1 MEKTEK
7 ITKKSNALKE
17 WIVFLSFVTIPL
29 LQFVIFYVA
38 VNINSVL
45 LSFKTY
51 LVGGGV
57 RWGLDNFA
65 LIFTPMEQGGN
76 LEKVINSVRNSGV
89 AFAVRTLIGMSFGLF
104 FSFYVFKKM
113 PAHNFFKVLLFLPTI
128 VSSVV
133 MVIVFQLV
141 AEEAVPYIKSMI
153 ENNPDRFAPGLTSNQ
168 DTRFL
173 AVLIYNVWA
182 GFGTQVLMYL
192 GAMNNV
198 SDGALEA
205 AKIDGA
211 NAMQEFTHVVFPGIW
226 PTFMV
231 FLTVNIVEFFT
242 HQMALHTFYGFKELK
257 DSKSYT
263 LGYYMYREVALANGN
278 YANLTFPAALGIL
291 CTVIAVPVTFGVRK
305 LLFKLGPSEE

>member
-1 MEKTEK
+1 MEKIRQVSKRRENVK
-7 ITKKSNALKE
+7 N
-17 WIVFLSFVTIPL
+17 WVVFLSFVLLPL
-29 LQFVIFYVA
+29 IQFAVFYVA
-38 VNINSVL
+38 VNINSIL

-51 LVGGGV
+51 GLNNQV
-57 RWGLDNFA
+57 RWGFDNFS
-65 LIFTPMEQGGN
+65 LIFTPMVEGGN
-76 LEKVINSVRNSGV
+76 LEKVLNSLRNSGV
-89 AFAVRTLIGMSFGLF
+89 AFAVRTIIGMSFGLL
-104 FSFYVFKKM
+104 FSYYVFKKM
-113 PAHNFFKVLLFLPTI
+113 PGHNFFKVMLFLPTI

-133 MVIVFQLV
+133 MVIVFRLV
-141 AEEAVPYIKSMI
+141 AEEAIPFII
-153 ENNPDRFAPGLTSNQ
+153 TNDRFAPGITSNQ

-173 AVLIYNVWA
+173 AVLIYNIWA

-211 NAMQEFTHVVFPGIW
+211 NAVQEFTKVVFPGIY

-278 YANLTFPAALGIL
+278 FAQLTFPAALGIV
-291 CTVIAVPVTFGVRK
+291 CTLIAVPITFGVRK
-305 LLFKLGPSEE
+305 LLFAVGPKEE